1 MEEKTVAFT
10 EKALLEFYEGMEAI
24 RSLFTD
30 KDNIYSLIDSNNR
43 HSIEAKLKQIL
54 NKTRLNIKLLG
65 FNTKQRKNVVFD
77 EMEIEAIN
85 IFLNLNDIDYT
96 VKISIGLRGDIS
108 VRTKLNFSLQ
118 MMEKVKT
125 SLNLHD

>member
-10 EKALLEFYEGMEAI
+10 EKALLEFYEGIETI
-24 RSLFTD
+24 RSLFVDREHIYYLLD
-30 KDNIYSLIDSNNR
+30 KDSKYSLED
-43 HSIEAKLKQIL
+43 KLKQIL

-65 FNTKQRKNVVFD
+65 FNTKQRKNEVFD
-77 EMEIEAIN
+77 ETEIENIN
-85 IFLNLNDIDYT
+85 VFLNLDDIDYD
-96 VKISIGLRGDIS
+96 VKINIGLRGDIS

-125 SLNLHD
+125 SLNLN